1 MAYDKKGKALKV
13 KGRWYGDHKYRC
25 GRDFSPR
32 EFKVDS
38 QFKLDGLYITLFT
51 RQRRYNE
58 ECRVSYV
65 QIERN
70 VQPTGIR
77 VLDDFLRSLSTSH
90 SDVSAFCEHYGARTS
105 DIDSLIF
112 LLTGIRGIDFR
123 QAYQLRMADELLRYI
138 SLGVV
143 DIARRCGFG
152 SRTNLYFACQR
163 GLRSTPSDRRVKLRQ
178 QGGEDRYKIDD

>member
-13 KGRWYGDHKYRC
+13 KGRWYGDHKYRR

-58 ECRVSYV
+58 EGRVSYV

-77 VLDDFLRSLSTSH
+77 VLDDFLRSLSKAIPMCLHSVSIMVLAPVTSTRSFSCSQAYVVSTSVRLTNCVWPTSCCAIFH
-90 SDVSAFCEHYGARTS
+90 SA
-105 DIDSLIF
+105 
-112 LLTGIRGIDFR
+112 LLTSPVAAASALAPISTLPASA
-123 QAYQLRMADELLRYI
+123 AYAPHPVT
-138 SLGVV
+138 G
-143 DIARRCGFG
+143 A
-152 SRTNLYFACQR
+152 
-163 GLRSTPSDRRVKLRQ
+163 
-178 QGGEDRYKIDD
+178 